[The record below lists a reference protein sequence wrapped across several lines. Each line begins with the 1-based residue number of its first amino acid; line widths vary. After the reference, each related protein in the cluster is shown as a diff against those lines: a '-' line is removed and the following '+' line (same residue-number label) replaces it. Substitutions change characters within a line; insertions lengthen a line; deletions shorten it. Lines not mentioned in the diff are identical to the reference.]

1 MILDIV
7 IIVLLI
13 GIWLTLREL
22 PMILGSTVSSG
33 IIRSRYIPV
42 IIIVSMFP
50 AILFNSDIAANI
62 NTASNL
68 GNPVTLL
75 IISFAAAISVWIV
88 SFFTKWTSIIY
99 GLLAAILALN
109 LYTQGSS
116 SHVFFWKSSLVWLI
130 SPGLSFI
137 FSILLFRAVRQ
148 IVTRANLHLVTLNGI
163 LRVVFIFSLIIVLFS
178 FALNNGS
185 LIMAL
190 TSALNPLLSV
200 SIAGNSIHGVF
211 IAWFLFI
218 ILVLILYLFPVRKIA
233 SKISFRL
240 FDINTESGIVIMTS
254 MSLVLLFFSSNK
266 MSLLIG
272 LQATPVSIVHIA
284 LGAVIGIGW
293 IQKSVA
299 VDKKEL
305 IKSALSVVVL
315 PGLSFILTYSI
326 LAIIDIQK
334 GVSKS
339 NRGFTGGE
347 LNFDLTTLTSVIVL
361 AILSFFVVYFYISKN
376 RASGQARLKIAE
388 DRNQL
393 NEMQKAMVDLEIK
406 VIQSENNN
414 LHKRLEIKRKDL
426 INNAL
431 WIGQQRDFLDQLSA
445 DIHLLKKS
453 ENLEEMKSRILSIES
468 KIMDKKAFSHEMNEL
483 YSQVEILH
491 KDYSVILQ
499 EKFPDLTEQ
508 ERRLATL
515 LRLGFSTKELA
526 SIMSITPKSVEVCR
540 YRLRKRLNLKR
551 DDNLIQFI
559 KSL

>member
-7 IIVLLI
+7 IIVLFI
-13 GIWLTLREL
+13 GVWLALREL

-33 IIRSRYIPV
+33 IIRSRYIPAL
-42 IIIVSMFP
+42 IIVSILP
-50 AILFNSDIAANI
+50 AVFFSSDIASNI
-62 NTASNL
+62 NSASNL
-68 GNPVTLL
+68 INPVTVL
-75 IISFAAAISVWIV
+75 IITLSAAISVWII
-88 SFFTKWTSIIY
+88 SFLTKWTSVLYAIM
-99 GLLAAILALN
+99 AAMLALN
-109 LYTQGSS
+109 IYSQETESIS
-116 SHVFFWKSSLVWLI
+116 FFWKSSLVWLI
-130 SPGLSFI
+130 SPGLSFL
-137 FSILLFRAVRQ
+137 FSILLFRTVRQ
-148 IVTRANLHLVTLNGI
+148 IVTKTNLHLVTLNGI
-163 LRVVFIFSLIIVLFS
+163 LRIVLIISLIIILFS

-185 LIMAL
+185 LIIAL
-190 TSALNPLLSV
+190 TTGLNPLLSV
-200 SIAGNSIHGVF
+200 SIAGNTIHGKV
-211 IAWFLFI
+211 IVWAIFLI
-218 ILVLILYLFPVRKIA
+218 VLLALYFYPVRRITA
-233 SKISFRL
+233 RISNRL
-240 FDINTESGIVIMTS
+240 FDFNTETEIVIMTS
-254 MSLVLLFFSSNK
+254 ISIVLLLFSSNTLC
-266 MSLLIG
+266 SFIG
-272 LQATPVSIVHIA
+272 LAATPVSPLHIA
-284 LGAVIGIGW
+284 LGAITGIGW

-305 IKSALSVVVL
+305 LKSAISIVLL
-315 PGLSFILTYSI
+315 PGLSFVLTYSI
-326 LAIIDIQK
+326 LAVIDIQK
-334 GVSKS
+334 GVSKG
-339 NRGFTGGE
+339 NHGFSGGE
-347 LNFDLTTLTSVIVL
+347 MNLDLTTLTSVAVL

-393 NEMQKAMVDLEIK
+393 NEMQKALVDLEIK
-406 VIQSENNN
+406 VIQNENNN

-431 WIGQQRDFLDQLSA
+431 WIGQQRDFLDQLST
-445 DIHLLKKS
+445 DIHVLKNS
-453 ENLEEMKSRILSIES
+453 ENLEEMKSRILSLES
-468 KIMDKKAFSHEMNEL
+468 KIMNKKAFSHEMNEL

-491 KDYSVILQ
+491 KDYSVILH